1 MNRRQFMRNTSLF
14 AGGGSLG
21 SLLSEGKS
29 SLLAKLPLQSSRGS
43 RASLQT
49 PKNEWFVEVGLQKQ
63 LFADDYI
70 ISERRNVTREL
81 GKISKVNEGR
91 PIFNDAWWAT
101 TVLHDGR
108 LFRMWYTTK
117 EQGFSLATEG
127 KWAGAYAESE
137 DGMSWTKKAYVTG
150 LPFLY
155 GPVWI
160 DPHETDPDHKFKI
173 ATRLNP
179 APPERLGLTP
189 TLAHSA
195 DGLRW
200 TLYNDGRPVTGPSGD
215 FTNQIAWDEKARVY
229 RLFIRDEDAIL
240 DEPIISRGVRLLINP
255 DLKANPTD
263 WTSVRSWKLDR
274 MGRVDYA
281 RRQIYH
287 MNDWYYEGIHFGLI
301 AVYEWPTDISEG
313 PYNPNKRHE
322 RDIMNFY
329 ISTSRDA
336 ENWDFSWVYSEK
348 PLIPRG
354 PVGGFDNDAV
364 YPCPTVVT
372 YADKHWL
379 YYCGGKERHNAY
391 AHFYDRQRKE
401 RYPGAIEKYSNAIR
415 DQYNTCLATM
425 RLDGALCLEASG
437 EVGTVLTKP
446 FRLDGTRVAVNV
458 EAQGGEVRM
467 EVLEPQQTGIPITNY
482 TKEDST
488 AYREVDEL
496 RLRPRW
502 KNHSDLASLRGKI
515 VRLKFYLNNAKL
527 YSFQVQP

>member
-1 MNRRQFMRNTSLF
+1 MNRRQFMRDSSIF
-14 AGGGSLG
+14 AGGETFVSF
-21 SLLSEGKS
+21 LSNGES
-29 SLLAKLPLQSSRGS
+29 SLLVKSPVHSS
-43 RASLQT
+43 RASEHLR
-49 PKNEWFVEVGLQKQ
+49 KNEWFIDVGLRKQ

-81 GKISKVNEGR
+81 GKVTKVNEGR
-91 PIFNDAWWAT
+91 PIFDDAWWAS

-108 LFRMWYTTK
+108 LFKMWYTTK

-127 KWAGAYAESE
+127 KWVGAYAESE
-137 DGMSWTKKAYVTG
+137 NGLRWTKKANVTG

-155 GPVWI
+155 GPVWV
-160 DPHETDPDHKFKI
+160 DPHETDSAHKFKV

-179 APPERLGLTP
+179 APPARVGITP
-189 TLAHSA
+189 ALAHSA
-195 DGLRW
+195 DGVNW
-200 TLYNDGRPVTGPSGD
+200 ALYNDGQPVTGPSGD
-215 FTNQIAWDEKARVY
+215 FTNQIDWDEEVKVY
-229 RLFIRDEDAIL
+229 RLFIRDEDVASL
-240 DEPIISRGVRLLINP
+240 DEPINSRGVRLLINP
-255 DLKANPTD
+255 DIKADPTN

-274 MGRVDYA
+274 MGRDDYA

-336 ENWDFSWVYSEK
+336 ENWDFSWVYSAK

-354 PVGGFDNDAV
+354 PAGSFDNDAV
-364 YPCPTVVT
+364 YPCPTMVT
-372 YADKHWL
+372 YGDKHWL
-379 YYCGGKERHNAY
+379 YYSGGKERHNAY
-391 AHFYDRQRKE
+391 VHFYDKQRKE
-401 RYPGAIEKYSNAIR
+401 RYPGAIEKYSTAIR

-425 RLDGALCLEASG
+425 RLDGALCLEAKG
-437 EVGTVLTKP
+437 EVGTVMTKP
-446 FRLDGTRVAVNV
+446 FRLGGTRVAVNV
-458 EAQGGEVRM
+458 EAPSGEVRM
-467 EVLEPQQTGIPITNY
+467 EVLEPAQTGTPITDF

-502 KNHSDLASLRGKI
+502 KNHSNLASLKGKI
-515 VRLKFYLNNAKL
+515 VRLKFYLNDAKL